1 MNLFNSVLAETY
13 IYAIN
18 CFFLK
23 VDVSLNNYSSP
34 LHKQNK
40 ANSSTTFSTFF
51 LSDLFEGTAKPQNC
65 RGKLEPKRNSTIIV
79 LKQIQRPSMDENQM
93 WYLWSMLVVTVCKKR
108 PYGNIVVFYRHKWL
122 KRKYCETAASS
133 QRENKTVHQIGLL
146 HLSWYQ
152 RIYSVF
158 VPILNSVVKTRECL
172 RYSDPLAGKTQTLQY
187 KGMSGKIFVCKDEW
201 HLCTQERKG
210 KSTLSP

>member
-18 CFFLK
+18 YFFFK
-23 VDVSLNNYSSP
+23 VDVSLNDYSSP

-40 ANSSTTFSTFF
+40 TNSSTTFSTFFF

-65 RGKLEPKRNSTIIV
+65 RGKLEPKRNSTITV

-93 WYLWSMLVVTVCKKR
+93 WYLWSMLIVTVCNKR

-152 RIYSVF
+152 RKYLVF
-158 VPILNSVVKTRECL
+158 VPILNSVAVSNLLEWRWL
-172 RYSDPLAGKTQTLQY
+172 V
-187 KGMSGKIFVCKDEW
+187 FVFIPAV
-201 HLCTQERKG
+201 
-210 KSTLSP
+210 TLSQIW